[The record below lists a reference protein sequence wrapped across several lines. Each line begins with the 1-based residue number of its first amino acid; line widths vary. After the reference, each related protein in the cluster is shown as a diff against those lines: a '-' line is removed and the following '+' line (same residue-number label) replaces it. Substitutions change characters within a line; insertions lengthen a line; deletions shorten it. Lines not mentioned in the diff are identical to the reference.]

1 MKALGRLVAD
11 DGFYK
16 YFWGEY
22 SSIAKAKEALAE
34 VRKDFDDAF
43 IREVNIPINK

>member
-1 MKALGRLVAD
+1 VREIVAE

-16 YFWGEY
+16 YFYGEY
-22 SSIAKAKEALAE
+22 NSIAKAKEALID
-34 VRKDFDDAF
+34 VRKDFNDAF